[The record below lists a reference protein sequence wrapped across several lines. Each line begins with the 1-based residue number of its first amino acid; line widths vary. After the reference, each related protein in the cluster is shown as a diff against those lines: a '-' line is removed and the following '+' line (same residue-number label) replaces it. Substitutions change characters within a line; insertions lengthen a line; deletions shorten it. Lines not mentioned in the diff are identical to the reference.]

1 MLSKE
6 DGLEVT
12 WKRLS
17 EMQSFL
23 EIRFPGNEVSSTD
36 EVAKNSEPEAGVS
49 SHTAVIKPFAELP
62 GGPFPLTGGT
72 GHWKRV
78 RENKGGWPLF

>member
-36 EVAKNSEPEAGVS
+36 EVAKNSKPEAGVS
-49 SHTAVIKPFAELP
+49 SHTAVIKPCSELP
-62 GGPFPLTGGT
+62 GVLFHSQAVPGIG
-72 GHWKRV
+72 
-78 RENKGGWPLF
+78 RE

>member
-23 EIRFPGNEVSSTD
+23 EIRFPGNEVSPTD

-49 SHTAVIKPFAELP
+49 SRAAVIKPCAELP
-62 GGPFPLTGGT
+62 GGGVLFHSQVVPGIG
-72 GHWKRV
+72 
-78 RENKGGWPLF
+78 RE